1 MNPALPIV
9 VVKRRARRRAR
20 SAGGVIFIVALTMSV
35 LAAVGMYALRASSL
49 EIRTAGFERQATQTH
64 YLSEY
69 GILGATQAFGGTT
82 AQLYLGMMMA
92 GSSSPMRDTSCSSL
106 AAPFSVAGLSPSALS
121 LACRRMGSTELSN
134 TWGLPAGS
142 MISPYVPLPNT
153 SNVGSLGSAPIQ
165 GDFFVELTDPGYVN
179 PPAGYDLSLGFCFVE
194 LTTSATGLT
203 QPYLLAANT
212 TALYGGEGLEM
223 SRARITGGPIRC
235 R

>member
-1 MNPALPIV
+1 VL
-9 VVKRRARRRAR
+9 KRRARRRAR

-92 GSSSPMRDTSCSSL
+92 PTSSALRDTSCSSL
-106 AAPFSVAGLSPSALS
+106 AAPFSVSGLTPSALS
-121 LACRRMGSTELSN
+121 LACRRMGSNELSN
-134 TWGLPAGS
+134 AWGLPAGS
-142 MISPYVPLPNT
+142 MITPYGGTPTIP
-153 SNVGSLGSAPIQ
+153 GSLGSATVQ

-194 LTTSATGLT
+194 LTTSATGIT
-203 QPYLLAANT
+203 QPFLAAANT

>member
-1 MNPALPIV
+1 MSPALV
-9 VVKRRARRRAR
+9 RHRARRRAR
-20 SAGGVIFIVALTMSV
+20 SEGGVIFIVALTMSV

-69 GILGATQAFGGTT
+69 GILSASQVFSGTT
-82 AQLYLGMMMA
+82 AQLYIGMMTA
-92 GSSSPMRDTSCSSL
+92 PTTSALRDTSCSSL
-106 AAPFSVAGLSPSALS
+106 APSFSVAGLSPSALS
-121 LACRRMGSTELSN
+121 LACRRMGSIELAN
-134 TWGLPAGS
+134 GWGLPAGS
-142 MISPYVPLPNT
+142 VLTPYGGSPTLP
-153 SNVGSLGSAPIQ
+153 GSLGSATVQ

-179 PPAGYDLSLGFCFVE
+179 APAGYDLALGFCFVE
-194 LTTSATGLT
+194 LTTSSTGVT
-203 QPYLLAANT
+203 QPFLVAANT

>member
-1 MNPALPIV
+1 MTTSLA
-9 VVKRRARRRAR
+9 KRRARRRAR
-20 SAGGVIFIVALTMSV
+20 SAGGVIFIVALTMAV

-82 AQLYLGMMMA
+82 AQLYLGLMMA
-92 GSSSPMRDTSCSSL
+92 PKASGLVDTSCSSL
-106 AAPFSVAGLSPSALS
+106 AAPFSVSGLSPSGLS

-134 TWGLPAGS
+134 SWGLPAGS
-142 MISPYVPLPNT
+142 IITPYGGSPTLP
-153 SNVGSLGSAPIQ
+153 GSLGSATVQ

-194 LTTSATGLT
+194 LTTSATGIT
-203 QPYLLAANT
+203 QPFLATANT

>member
-1 MNPALPIV
+1 MTHTIA
-9 VVKRRARRRAR
+9 KRRARRRAR

-82 AQLYLGMMMA
+82 AQLYLSMMMA
-92 GSSSPMRDTSCSSL
+92 PVGSPMRDTSCSSL
-106 AAPFSVAGLSPSALS
+106 AASFSVAGLSPSALS
-121 LACRRMGSTELSN
+121 LACRRMGSAELSN
-134 TWGLPAGS
+134 AWGLPAGS
-142 MISPYVPLPNT
+142 IITPYGGSPTLP
-153 SNVGSLGSAPIQ
+153 GSLGSATVQ

-194 LTTSATGLT
+194 LTTSATGIT
-203 QPYLLAANT
+203 QPFLATANT